1 MESVGEKMNDF
12 IIGTAGHVDHGK
24 TSLIKALT
32 DIDTDRTPQE
42 KKRGL
47 SIELGFAYMDLS
59 TGQRVGIVDV
69 PGHESF
75 LKNMVSG
82 AIGMDLVLLVV
93 DVNEGIMPQTYE
105 HLSILKLLGIEDMIV
120 VMTKVNGVSIEKITS
135 CRTAIEHFL
144 TSFGF
149 NSERTQVPVI
159 PVDSLAN
166 TGIGEL
172 KAEIEKYARY
182 FARKNEVAKLPRL
195 NVDRS
200 FSLKGIGTIVTGT
213 LLSGRLTINDEI
225 WVYPLRKKVKI
236 RQLHVHDQPVSQVTT
251 GQRVAI
257 QLSGVKV
264 SDVPKG
270 SVLSCVENVEASYM
284 LNTYVTNIQSQATLT
299 HWQRVH
305 LHVGTQTIQG
315 RVVPLNQE
323 EIAPDESDFVQ
334 LRLEQPVIVFP
345 GDRFI
350 LRSYSPVTTIAGG
363 IVLNTTVTKS
373 RRNDQLILEE
383 LTYRLAADNKKLVLF
398 LLKKAGEIVSF
409 QSLSERS
416 QMEEVALEQTLSQL
430 EKDGQIMSKST
441 SLITKE
447 RFTLLKQELIDY
459 LDELYETNQ
468 RVQGVTLTDLFR
480 VFVAIPSIW
489 IEVILEDLITDGT
502 VVKQEDIYMLPRE
515 EPHMEVE
522 WLRNLDAFLNQQ
534 GLKAT
539 TWQTLKEKFPDIALL
554 DSKERQ
560 SYIYFVDRQHIVGV
574 TYLNHQIERVIDYLE
589 KNRTISVAE
598 CRDLL
603 DVNRQQSLQ
612 LLEAMDKQGWTKRVD
627 NQRLLIKKRR

>member
-1 MESVGEKMNDF
+1 MNDF

-120 VMTKVNGVSIEKITS
+120 VMTKVNEVSIEKITS

-149 NSERTQVPVI
+149 NNERTQVPVI

-225 WVYPLRKKVKI
+225 WIYPLRKKVKI

-270 SVLSCVENVEASYM
+270 SVLSCVENVEAIYM

-323 EIAPDESDFVQ
+323 EIAPNESDFVQ

-398 LLKKAGEIVSF
+398 LLKKADEIVSF

-441 SLITKE
+441 SIITKE

-489 IEVILEDLITDGT
+489 IEAILEDLITNGT

>member
-1 MESVGEKMNDF
+1 MNDF

-120 VMTKVNGVSIEKITS
+120 VITKVNEVSIEKITS

-149 NSERTQVPVI
+149 NNEGTQVPVI

-172 KAEIEKYARY
+172 KAEIEKYARH

-213 LLSGRLTINDEI
+213 LLSGRLAINDEI

-373 RRNDQLILEE
+373 RRNDQFILEE
-383 LTYRLAADNKKLVLF
+383 LTYRLASDNKKLVLF
-398 LLKKAGEIVSF
+398 LLKNAGEIVSF

-416 QMEEVALEQTLSQL
+416 QMEELALEQTLSQL

-441 SLITKE
+441 SIITKE

-459 LDELYETNQ
+459 LDKLYETNQ

-489 IEVILEDLITDGT
+489 IEAILEDLITDGT

-560 SYIYFVDRQHIVGV
+560 SYIYFVDRQHVVGV

>member
-59 TGQRVGIVDV
+59 TGQRVGVVDV

-120 VMTKVNGVSIEKITS
+120 VMTKVNEVSIEKITS
-135 CRTAIEHFL
+135 CRTAIEYFL

-149 NSERTQVPVI
+149 NNERTQVPVI

-172 KAEIEKYARY
+172 KAEIEKYARH

-284 LNTYVTNIQSQATLT
+284 LNTYVTNIQSQPTLT

-305 LHVGTQTIQG
+305 LHIGTQTIQG
-315 RVVPLNQE
+315 RVVPLNKE

-430 EKDGQIMSKST
+430 KKDGLIMSKST
-441 SLITKE
+441 SIITKE

-489 IEVILEDLITDGT
+489 IEAILEDLITDGT

>member
-1 MESVGEKMNDF
+1 MNDF

-120 VMTKVNGVSIEKITS
+120 VMTKVNEVSIEKITS

-144 TSFGF
+144 TSFSF

-172 KAEIEKYARY
+172 KAEIEKYARH

-284 LNTYVTNIQSQATLT
+284 LNTYVTNIQSQPTLT

-305 LHVGTQTIQG
+305 LHVGTQTLQG

-323 EIAPDESDFVQ
+323 EIAPNESDFVQ

-350 LRSYSPVTTIAGG
+350 LRLYSPVTTIAGG
-363 IVLNTTVTKS
+363 TVLNTTVTKS
-373 RRNDQLILEE
+373 RRNDHLILEE

-398 LLKKAGEIVSF
+398 LLKKADEIVSF

-441 SLITKE
+441 SIITKE

-459 LDELYETNQ
+459 LDKLYETNQ
-468 RVQGVTLTDLFR
+468 KVQGVTLTDLFR

-489 IEVILEDLITDGT
+489 IEAILEDLITNGT

-539 TWQTLKEKFPDIALL
+539 TWQTLKEKFPDIVLL

-560 SYIYFVDRQHIVGV
+560 SYIYFVDRQRVVGV